1 MKTVNRI
8 PKSFSVPTAKQIA
21 DKYFNQN
28 NWKGINDDKNFLGV
42 DQESFA
48 DCENVYVDTENVLRS
63 RPSLKNDEIN
73 TIKKYKFGNV
83 TIKLNVE
90 NGIQYI
96 EGDKTLDTRTSD
108 INDVKLYYINNVIY
122 IQYKDAAGQCFK
134 YYDKDTNGDI
144 VLKDVDDKV
153 YVPIVTNWENGYKQ
167 DVGAESPNELTSA
180 YRERFNWTKDN
191 TNTYELDN
199 FSKDVVNNA
208 KNLNNVDV
216 TINKNKYV
224 FDKFTE
230 DKYNVFVDNGI
241 ELDDSNYLIHKGTR
255 YKYPLV
261 AYKKGVIIKTKIVDR
276 DETDKTKGINN
287 TYVISYSID
296 GGKNFKTLPSI
307 NKAFGIPVISDDG
320 SMICVCQY
328 NDKKISGS
336 VTYYYGKIMAYSIGK
351 NENNEY
357 TFTEWTDLIAYTGNE
372 APKLHLEDAKF
383 TVINVKNDVNFAMLY
398 ITVGTNG
405 TSPDGVRIVIY
416 KQKKAGAPQS
426 EIYRCSSYPSFYA
439 NFEYNDEYI
448 VHNDTGTSYGVTF
461 YRYNRSEHEGAID
474 YYNNYILKTGD
485 THNVYSGL
493 LFISYFTINNRI
505 YILYNKTNKTD
516 ETIEDRFIA
525 SYIDCIT
532 GQNYAI
538 SGTEE
543 IITNTLNE
551 LQYQVHGTNDA
562 FVTSKIRRNKDTTV
576 TKLMHNITNDKP
588 LYVISADPLIYIYDN
603 VLYNS
608 SLVTNVTVI
617 DTVAGKLKIKD
628 FAHFTE
634 LAKTYYF
641 SNSNKLY
648 ISSIGAN
655 YSDDVNFM
663 LYYPEINTKTFDYD
677 ITNLHPISST
687 EVAIFTEDNIYYCSY
702 NDNIG
707 TYTYYKSKIPLGC
720 EEGTDIITTFDSKY
734 TIFTTKRGL
743 VAMAY
748 QDFISSTEQA
758 LTFLS
763 DTIFDM
769 FDKWHTKPVKLC
781 IYKYWICCY
790 TYENDTCFIY
800 DLRTS
805 SWWRWKLENGNL
817 LYNVYVYNNKP
828 NVSVKGKGK
837 GTSNNLLDTSDVDY
851 YDDVYN
857 AGKNNISWFIKSQKL
872 HLNAVNYTKHIISI
886 ILNTVNDG
894 TLENN
899 DRQIILKVNN
909 YRNKVSIGKNIANL
923 NNESDT
929 MSFTVDYVRTFV
941 KKLNYYNVNEI
952 EYTLSDFASENGT
965 IIMTAKPLS
974 LSCITIKY
982 RITNEVK

>member
-1 MKTVNRI
+1 MKTINRV
-8 PKSFSVPTAKQIA
+8 PKSFSVPTTKQIA
-21 DKYFNQN
+21 DKYFNQS

-48 DCENVYVDTENVLRS
+48 DCENVYVDTENILRS
-63 RPSLKNDEIN
+63 RPSLKKDEANIV
-73 TIKKYKFGNV
+73 KKYKFGNV
-83 TIKLNVE
+83 TIKLSSLG
-90 NGIQYI
+90 GIQYF
-96 EGDKTLDTRTSD
+96 EGDKTLTTGTSD
-108 INDVKLYYINNVIY
+108 VNDVKLYYIQNVIY
-122 IQYKDAAGQCFK
+122 VQYKGLNGQQFFR
-134 YYDKDTNGDI
+134 YYDKDTSGNI

-167 DVGAESPNELTSA
+167 DSDAESPNELTGA
-180 YRERFNWTKDN
+180 YRERFNWVKDS
-191 TNTYELDN
+191 TDTYTLEN
-199 FSKDVVNNA
+199 FSRDVVNNA

-216 TINKNKYV
+216 RINKNNYTS
-224 FDKFTE
+224 DKFTE
-230 DKYNVFVDNGI
+230 DRYNVFVDNGTTL
-241 ELDDSNYLIHKGTR
+241 EADNYLTYSYGGTIC
-255 YKYPLV
+255 KYPLI
-261 AYKKGVIIKTKIVDR
+261 AYKKGIIIKTKIVDR
-276 DETDKTKGINN
+276 DTVNRIDN

-296 GGKNFKTLPSI
+296 GGKLFKTLPSI
-307 NKAFGIPVISDDG
+307 SRAFGIPVISDDG

-328 NDKKISGS
+328 DGKLIGG

-357 TFTEWTDLIAYTGNE
+357 TFTEWTDLIAYNGNE
-372 APKLHLEDAKF
+372 APKLWYKDAEF
-383 TVINVKNDVNFAMLY
+383 SVINVKNDVNFAMLY
-398 ITVGTNG
+398 TSVNSSGTNY
-405 TSPDGVRIVIY
+405 DDLRIVIY
-416 KQKKAGAPQS
+416 KQKKDDEPQS
-426 EIYRCSSYPSFYA
+426 EIYRYTTPPSFTA
-439 NFEYNDEYI
+439 NFEYNDTYI
-448 VHNDTGTSYGVTF
+448 VHNDTGMNGNMTF
-461 YRYNRSEHEGAID
+461 YRYKRSEHTGTALNEAS
-474 YYNNYILKTGD
+474 YNLKPLAND
-485 THNVYSGL
+485 NVYNGL
-493 LFISYFTINNRI
+493 LSICYFTINDDI
-505 YILYNKTNKTD
+505 CILYDDTATD
-516 ETIEDRFIA
+516 TSKYIT
-525 SYIDCIT
+525 SYIDCVT
-532 GQNYAI
+532 LKKYTI
-538 SGTEE
+538 SGTE
-543 IITNTLNE
+543 NTATTE
-551 LQYQVHGTNDA
+551 LEYQVRGTNDI
-562 FVTSKIRRNKDTTV
+562 FVTPKIRRNNDTSV

-617 DTVAGKLKIKD
+617 DTIAGDIKIKD
-628 FAHFTE
+628 FTHFTE

-641 SNSNKLY
+641 SKGNKLY

-655 YSDDVNFM
+655 YPDDVNFM

-781 IYKYWICCY
+781 IHKYWICCY
-790 TYENDTCFIY
+790 TYENDVCFIY
-800 DLRTS
+800 DLRTN

-828 NVSVKGKGK
+828 NVSVKGKG
-837 GTSNNLLDTSDVDY
+837 TSNNLLDTSDIDY
-851 YDDVYN
+851 YDDVFN
-857 AGKNNISWFIKSQKL
+857 AGKNNISWFVKSQKL
-872 HLNAVNYTKHIISI
+872 HLNAVNYTKHIINI

-899 DRQIILKVNN
+899 DRQIVLKVNN

-923 NNESDT
+923 YNESDT

-952 EYTLSDFASENGT
+952 EYTLSDFASENDT